1 MVTRTSFSGGDE
13 IIEVL
18 GKNAEVDMALE
29 RIAKALSSRMRRL
42 ILWLLLEKEEL
53 GLSQLVKLL
62 RMPKKG
68 KPLLRYHIRI
78 LCETGLIE
86 VSKVKWSGMTVSAKY
101 YVLSDKAK
109 LLLNTLTMKVK
120 KEKRWL
126 PPFSRRR
133 SRDLEGKR
141 LYIDGF

>member
-1 MVTRTSFSGGDE
+1 MVRTSFFGEDE
-13 IIEVL
+13 IIKVL
-18 GKNAEVDMALE
+18 GKNIEADIALD

-53 GLSQLVKLL
+53 GLSQLIKLL
-62 RMPKKG
+62 KMPKSK
-68 KPLLRYHIRI
+68 KPLLRYHLKI

-86 VSKVKWSGMTVSAKY
+86 VSKVKWSGMTISAKY

-109 LLLNTLTMKVK
+109 ALLDNLTMKVK

-133 SRDLEGKR
+133 NGELKLER
-141 LYIDGF
+141 LY